1 MKHHGYYAAPAPF
14 ALDSYVDLRPVRV
27 LATWCGSCVPWVL
40 LHSSASCYFHK
51 TGLTS
56 FYFIFQLDVTNKR
69 IIHMEE
75 GLRVFIKVQ
84 LGLFSALIVLFA
96 VVMYFAI
103 HPM

>member
-1 MKHHGYYAAPAPF
+1 MHVEQN
-14 ALDSYVDLRPVRV
+14 LLLLV
-27 LATWCGSCVPWVL
+27 LFGNNLNLVCVE
-40 LHSSASCYFHK
+40 CYFHK

>member
-1 MKHHGYYAAPAPF
+1 MASSSQISSQYYDIAEGKPIS
-14 ALDSYVDLRPVRV
+14 LGTINESIETLQIQLCDVE
-27 LATWCGSCVPWVL
+27 
-40 LHSSASCYFHK
+40 K
-51 TGLTS
+51 K
-56 FYFIFQLDVTNKR
+56 LDVTNKR